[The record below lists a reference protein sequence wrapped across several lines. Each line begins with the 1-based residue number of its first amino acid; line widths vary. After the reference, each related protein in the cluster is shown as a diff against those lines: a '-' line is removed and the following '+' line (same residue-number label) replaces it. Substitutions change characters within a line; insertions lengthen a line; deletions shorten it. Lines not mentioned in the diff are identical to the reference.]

1 MPRKSKTQT
10 GGKTSSKAS
19 KVSKT
24 SSKTAAATPVAST
37 TSNAT
42 ATKSQSGGRAPNPW
56 LVHVKQVK
64 AANPDLKFKDVLIKA
79 KESYTKVSKKE

>member
-24 SSKTAAATPVAST
+24 SSKTATVAST

>member
-19 KVSKT
+19 KT
-24 SSKTAAATPVAST
+24 SSKTAAVAST

>member
-24 SSKTAAATPVAST
+24 SSKTTAVAST

>member
-19 KVSKT
+19 KASKT
-24 SSKTAAATPVAST
+24 SSKTAAVAST

>member
-1 MPRKSKTQT
+1 MPRKAKAKTTKKTTKKTKQT
-10 GGKTSSKAS
+10 GGSTPAP
-19 KVSKT
+19 VE
-24 SSKTAAATPVAST
+24 ATPAPAPETV
-37 TSNAT
+37 
-42 ATKSQSGGRAPNPW
+42 KQSGGRAPNPW